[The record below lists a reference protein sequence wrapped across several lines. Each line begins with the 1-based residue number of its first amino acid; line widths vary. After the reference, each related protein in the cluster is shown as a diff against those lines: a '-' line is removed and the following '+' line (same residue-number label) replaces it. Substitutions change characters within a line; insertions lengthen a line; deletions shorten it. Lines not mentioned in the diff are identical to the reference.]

1 MILTNYF
8 KGDIMINSF
17 NTEMEKLNG
26 FETDYVKL
34 LYYDLPENYEGT
46 YQTFGY
52 SRFCTIL
59 SGEKN
64 ISVKGRNF
72 SYNKSKSLLLPSYS
86 KVNMKISK
94 PTKAMV
100 FELNDS
106 MVKEIAIKS
115 GIEFNFN
122 NDGKIK
128 RLLVNNLS
136 NNINEDLSRFKGFNE
151 RKSKKDA
158 FLIDLYAQKLIF
170 DLLNS
175 DVAANLLVNNNE
187 TDMKKAV
194 DYIENN
200 LMIPLYIKDIADS
213 MMMSESNFSHTFK
226 KYSGISPQKFIN
238 KKKMDLAEKLLLN
251 KTVTETS
258 YDLGYENISYFI
270 KLFKKSHGM
279 TPKQYQLIC
288 LGKK

>member
-1 MILTNYF
+1 
-8 KGDIMINSF
+8 MINSF
-17 NTEMEKLNG
+17 NIELEKLDG

-46 YQTFGY
+46 YRTFGY

-64 ISVKGRNF
+64 INAEGRNF
-72 SYNKSKSLLLPSYS
+72 TYNKSKSLLLPSYS

-106 MVKEIAIKS
+106 MVKEVARKS
-115 GIEFNFN
+115 GVEFDLND
-122 NDGKIK
+122 DGKIK
-128 RLLVNNLS
+128 KLLVNNLT
-136 NNINEDLSRFKGFNE
+136 NNINEDLKHFTIINKS
-151 RKSKKDA
+151 KSKKDV

-175 DVAANLLVNNNE
+175 DVAANLVANSNE
-187 TDMKKAV
+187 IDIKKAV

-200 LMIPLYIKDIADS
+200 LLNPIYIKDIANY
-213 MMMSESNFSHTFK
+213 MMMSESNFSHAFK
-226 KYSGISPQKFIN
+226 KYSGMSPQKFIN
-238 KKKMDLAEKLLLN
+238 KKKMEKAEKLLCKN
-251 KTVTETS
+251 SVTETS
-258 YDLGYENISYFI
+258 YELGYENISYFI
-270 KLFKKSHGM
+270 KLFKTSHGV
-279 TPKQYQLIC
+279 TPKQYQLMNPNY
-288 LGKK
+288 